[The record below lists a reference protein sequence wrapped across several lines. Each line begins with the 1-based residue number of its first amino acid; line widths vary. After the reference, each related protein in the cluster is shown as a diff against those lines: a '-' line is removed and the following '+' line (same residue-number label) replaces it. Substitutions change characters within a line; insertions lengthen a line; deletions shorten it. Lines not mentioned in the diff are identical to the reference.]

1 MHKMSEQL
9 YSLSVYMYE
18 CWYMCMHVCISLH
31 STGDDWFQVQSL
43 LLHTIVTVAAK
54 G

>member
-18 CWYMCMHVCISLH
+18 CWYMCMHVCMSLH
-31 STGDDWFQVQSL
+31 SSGDDWFPVQS